1 MKTLGIN
8 ISHNASICQVT
19 DGQIDF
25 YYEEDRFNK
34 RKNFLPLTDDC
45 YFKSIEKHVTK
56 KPDKVCVTS
65 FDTRGQD
72 LLSHPIGY
80 HKFGDLIVA
89 KKLGEQIGIDKV
101 YFNAKNHHLHH
112 AIAAQHLSGFDDCII
127 VVMDGGGS
135 QLFPTYQEIE
145 SIYTYNNGD
154 LKRVYLHAT
163 SNRFPYEGHVDK
175 KFKFEDTDVFL
186 SNNKSM
192 GMLFEDMCTEYH
204 MGKTGDAGKIMGMAA
219 YEEKPMQLQEHSK
232 NYTIELL
239 KKAFTYS
246 DSDNI
251 VLSGGYALNCVNNY
265 VYASKFNTKNFFI
278 DPVAHDGGTSIG
290 AALSVN
296 NE

>member
-1 MKTLGIN
+1 MRTLGIN

-19 DGQIDF
+19 DGKIDF

-34 RKNFLPLTDDC
+34 RKNFIPFTDDC

-65 FDTRGQD
+65 FDSRGQD
-72 LLSHPIGY
+72 LLGE
-80 HKFGDLIVA
+80 HKLGDLIIA
-89 KKLGEQIGIDKV
+89 KKLGEQIDINKV
-101 YFNAKNHHLHH
+101 HFNANNHHLYH
-112 AIAAQHLSGFDDCII
+112 AITAQHLSGFNDCII

>member
-1 MKTLGIN
+1 MRTLGIN

-19 DGQIDF
+19 DGKIDF

-34 RKNFLPLTDDC
+34 RKNFIPFIDDC
-45 YFKSIEKHVTK
+45 YFKSIKKHVTK

-65 FDTRGQD
+65 FDSRGQD
-72 LLSHPIGY
+72 LLGK
-80 HKFGDLIVA
+80 HKLGDLIIA
-89 KKLGEQIGIDKV
+89 KKLGEQIGVDKIC
-101 YFNAKNHHLHH
+101 FNANNHHLHH
-112 AIAAQHLSGFDDCII
+112 AITAQHLSGFDECII
-127 VVMDGGGS
+127 IVMDGGGS

-145 SIYTYNNGD
+145 SIYTYNKGD

-175 KFKFEDTDVFL
+175 KFIFEGTDVYL
-186 SNNKSM
+186 SDKKSM
-192 GMLFEDMCTEYH
+192 GMLFEDMCTDYK

-265 VYASKFNTKNFFI
+265 EYVKKFSEKNFFI
-278 DPVAHDGGTSIG
+278 DPVAHDGGTAIG
-290 AALSVN
+290 AALWVN
-296 NE
+296 E

>member
-1 MKTLGIN
+1 MRTLGIN

-25 YYEEDRFNK
+25 YYEEDRYNK
-34 RKNFLPLTDDC
+34 NKNYIPLIDDC
-45 YFKSIEKHVTK
+45 YFKSIDKHVTE
-56 KPDKVCVTS
+56 KPDNVCVAS
-65 FDTRGQD
+65 YDTRGQD
-72 LLSHPIGY
+72 LIGK
-80 HKFGDLIVA
+80 HKLGDLIIA
-89 KKLGEQIGIDKV
+89 KKIGEQVGVDKV
-101 YFNAKNHHLHH
+101 YFNANYHHLYH
-112 AIAAQHLSGFDDCII
+112 AKTAQYFSGFNDCVI

-145 SIYTYNNGD
+145 SIYTYNNGE

-163 SNRFPYEGHVDK
+163 SNRFPYEGHTDK
-175 KFKFEDTDVFL
+175 KFKFENTDVYL

-192 GMLFEDMCTEYH
+192 GMMFEDMCLEYN
-204 MGKTGDAGKIMGMAA
+204 MKDVGDAGKIMGMAA

-246 DSDNI
+246 DSDNV

-265 VYASKFNTKNFFI
+265 EYVKKFTDKNFFI
-278 DPVAHDGGTSIG
+278 DPVAHDGGTAIG
-290 AALSVN
+290 AALYL
-296 NE
+296 NEKK

>member
-19 DGQIDF
+19 DGKIDF

-45 YFKSIEKHVTK
+45 YFKSIEKHVTE

-65 FDTRGQD
+65 FDSRGQD
-72 LLSHPIGY
+72 LLGE
-80 HKFGDLIVA
+80 HKLGDLIIA

-101 YFNAKNHHLHH
+101 HFNANNHHLHH
-112 AIAAQHLSGFDDCII
+112 AITAQHLSGFDDCII

-145 SIYTYNNGD
+145 SIYTYNKNK

-163 SNRFPYEGHVDK
+163 CDRFPYEGHVDK
-175 KFKFEDTDVFL
+175 RFKFEDMDVYL
-186 SNNKSM
+186 SDNKSM
-192 GMLFEDMCTEYH
+192 GMLFEDMCGEYG
-204 MGKTGDAGKIMGMAA
+204 MKNVGDAGKLMGLAA

-246 DSDNI
+246 DSNNI

-265 VYASKFNTKNFFI
+265 AYASKFHTKNFFI

-290 AALSVN
+290 AALSIN

>member
-19 DGQIDF
+19 NGKIDF

-34 RKNFLPLTDDC
+34 NKNYIPLTDDC
-45 YFKSIEKHVTK
+45 HFKSIEKHVTK
-56 KPDKVCVTS
+56 NLDKVCVTS
-65 FDTRGQD
+65 YDSRGQN
-72 LLSHPIGY
+72 LLGE
-80 HKFGDLIVA
+80 HKLGDLIIA
-89 KKLGEQIGIDKV
+89 KKLGEQVGIDKV
-101 YFNAKNHHLHH
+101 HFNANNHHLHH
-112 AIAAQHLSGFDDCII
+112 AITAQHFSGFDECII

-145 SIYTYNNGD
+145 SIYTYNKNK

-163 SNRFPYEGHVDK
+163 CDRFPYEGHVDK
-175 KFKFEDTDVFL
+175 RFKFED
-186 SNNKSM
+186 M
-192 GMLFEDMCTEYH
+192 CGEYGM
-204 MGKTGDAGKIMGMAA
+204 KNVGDAGKLMGLAA

-246 DSDNI
+246 DSNNI

-265 VYASKFNTKNFFI
+265 AYASKFHTKNFFI

-290 AALSVN
+290 AALSIN